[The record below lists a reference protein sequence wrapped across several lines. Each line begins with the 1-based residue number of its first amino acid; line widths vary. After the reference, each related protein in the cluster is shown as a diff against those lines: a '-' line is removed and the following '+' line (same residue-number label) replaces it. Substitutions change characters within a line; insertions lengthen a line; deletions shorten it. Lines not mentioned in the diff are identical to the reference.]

1 MSWSIPSTR
10 LIRRDDELKVREARS
25 ADFER
30 ILEIEQAAHPTPWTR
45 DVFAREFELDISH
58 IWVVSKGSREDIVAF
73 LVFWVVHDEI
83 HVLNV
88 AVDPAFRR
96 TGIATSILRHLA
108 EESRAE
114 DASFITLEVRHQNR
128 AAIALYDALGY
139 EIIGRREAYY
149 ADTGEDAL
157 IMSLLL

>member
-10 LIRRDDELKVREARS
+10 LIRRDDGLKVREARS
-25 ADFER
+25 ADFDR

-45 DVFAREFELDISH
+45 DVFGREFELDISH
-58 IWVVSKGSREDIVAF
+58 VWVVETGSDAEVVAF
-73 LVFWVVHDEI
+73 LVFWVVHDEV

-96 TGIATSILRHLA
+96 IGIATSTLQHL
-108 EESRAE
+108 EEVSRKHS
-114 DASFITLEVRHQNR
+114 ASFITLEVRHENR
-128 AAIALYDALGY
+128 AAIALYEALGY